1 MISFV
6 FYTCL
11 ERIENLKQTL
21 RLLDFNEP
29 NLTDKEIIV
38 VFQNKGTQID
48 GKIYDMNLD
57 SYHKPKM
64 CNFGVKKSNYELVAL
79 MDSDRVLPKN
89 YFYENMISIKKKQ
102 MITTTHFHN
111 LKTEYTDDEI
121 KKNKYEYITEYRSES
136 DELIMKNLFS
146 GNTLFFKS
154 DYLEELFYIN
164 KVSLN
169 CYLVGVMISFSS

>member
-121 KKNKYEYITEYRSES
+121 KKN
-136 DELIMKNLFS
+136 
-146 GNTLFFKS
+146 TLNIKQ
-154 DYLEELFYIN
+154 
-164 KVSLN
+164 V
-169 CYLVGVMISFSS
+169 